1 MKFITNSAEETIELV
16 KKIGSLLKP
25 GDVIA
30 MTGTLAAGKT
40 TITKGIA
47 QALGIKDNITSP
59 TFCLIS
65 EYEGEKMPLYHF
77 DVYRL
82 DGEEDFETLGAD
94 EMLYGKGVCIIE
106 WSEKI
111 RNQLPKKTI
120 FMEITPLEDEKR
132 EITLSN
138 WNREEI

>member
-1 MKFITNSAEETIELV
+1 M
-16 KKIGSLLKP
+16 
-25 GDVIA
+25 
-30 MTGTLAAGKT
+30 
-40 TITKGIA
+40 
-47 QALGIKDNITSP
+47 
-59 TFCLIS
+59 
-65 EYEGEKMPLYHF
+65 
-77 DVYRL
+77 